1 MLLGAAQAQTPVFP
15 LEALSPGQRG
25 YALTA
30 GAGNEIQ
37 RFTVEVLALQY
48 DIGTGFPLVL
58 VRSSGPLIEAAGGIA
73 SGMSGSPVYL
83 EHRGRDALLGAIG
96 FTFPETSGGLGLVTP
111 IATMRRADPHE
122 TGPRTADLRKTE
134 PVAAFG
140 PAFRLQDAL
149 PVSTPLLLSGLS
161 TRASAFLEP
170 LFSERVTPVP
180 LQTTGSYTREDES
193 YRLEPGSAVSAQL
206 VRGDITVAAV
216 GTVTLL
222 ERGAFWAF
230 GHPLVGRG
238 AVSFGL
244 APAYVT
250 AIVPSSTV
258 PFKLAD
264 SGRRSLGSVTQDR
277 PYAISGILGGK
288 ADFIP
293 VTLSFS
299 GDAGALS
306 KRFEITDDERF
317 YAPLLASATLQA
329 FDELLLETGAGTAEL
344 AWEIMLEGGRTVRVL
359 EQATSPDDLAF
370 AAAELA
376 AEPLALFAGNPF
388 QEAEI
393 RRVSISAKYE
403 QAERV
408 AELVEVV
415 PDRQTLRAGGT
426 VGLNLRL
433 QPYRAEPQVES
444 VRVRLPPKLRGP
456 VTLTVRGGLTPPEG
470 EGDAPPLLS
479 FAELLSALEEN
490 IQSSELV
497 VEAAVDG
504 DVRVLERLSL
514 PYLVAGNEFV
524 DVTVHSKTGRG
535 KTGRGARQEPAPE
548 FHPGEPAPEDD
559 PETTP
564 EDDPLEEAPPL
575 EPGLAPSLRPRLDL
589 GLGSGLD
596 L

>member
-1 MLLGAAQAQTPVFP
+1 VLVLLGAAQAQTPVFP

-83 EHRGRDALLGAIG
+83 KHQGRNALLGAIG

-111 IATMRRADPHE
+111 IATMRRADPRE
-122 TGPRTADLRKTE
+122 IGPHTADLHE
-134 PVAAFG
+134 SDPVAAFG
-140 PAFRLQDAL
+140 PAFKPKDAL
-149 PVSTPLLLSGLS
+149 PVTTPLLLSGLS
-161 TRASAFLEP
+161 TRASTFLEP
-170 LFSERVTPVP
+170 LFSESVTPVP
-180 LQTTGSYTREDES
+180 LQTTGGYAREDES

-250 AIVPSSTV
+250 AIVPSSNV

-277 PYAISGILGGK
+277 PYAISGLLGGEP
-288 ADFIP
+288 DFIP

-299 GDAGALS
+299 GDTGALS
-306 KRFEITDDERF
+306 KRFQITNDERF

-329 FDELLLETGAGTAEL
+329 FDELLLETASGTAEL
-344 AWEIMLEGGRTVRVL
+344 AWEIALEGGRTVRVL

-376 AEPLALFAGNPF
+376 AEPLALFASNPF
-388 QEAEI
+388 QKAKI
-393 RRVSISAKYE
+393 RRISISARYE

-408 AELVEVV
+408 ADLVEVV
-415 PDRQTLRAGGT
+415 PDRRTLPAGGT
-426 VGLNLRL
+426 LGLNLRL

-444 VRVRLPPKLRGP
+444 VRVRLPGALRGP
-456 VTLTVRGGLTPPEG
+456 VTLTVRGGLTPPE

-514 PYLVAGNEFV
+514 PYLVAGNELV
-524 DVTVHSKTGRG
+524 DVTVRSKTGRKG
-535 KTGRGARQEPAPE
+535 RQEPAPE
-548 FHPGEPAPEDD
+548 LQPGEPAPEAK
-559 PETTP
+559 PEITP

-575 EPGLAPSLRPRLDL
+575 EPGFKANLRSCIDL
-589 GLGSGLD
+589 GLGLGQQR
-596 L
+596 